1 MSPLAG
7 LSPAVAV
14 APRNHSAL
22 PRTLGMNASDPLY
35 VLKILSEDGSLVRRF
50 PLSLGEHVVG
60 SVAEVEIRLETAG
73 ISRRHAS
80 IRVLADGGAVLSDL
94 GSRNGTW
101 LGGKQIQEAVV
112 AQFAVISFG
121 PVQAILQPADAT
133 RERILLEPPPM
144 DATPAERP
152 ESSKRARSTRSY
164 DPLDRLSESL
174 EEELPALAAGLS
186 TPAEAASALAHRWL
200 EALSLGRVEF
210 LREGPSGEAVV
221 AAASTSDLFPKPV
234 GSLEVQGPDGWK
246 LCLRAHS
253 TDGLSRLMPLFRLTL
268 ELLAVKTK
276 RSRPAEVSK
285 SEPVPPPPGLGIEMS
300 RIYRSA
306 GKVARG
312 DVPMLILG
320 ESGSGKEV
328 LARWVHA
335 RSRRASGPFLAL
347 NCAALPRELLEA
359 ELFGIE
365 RGVATGVEARPGL
378 LERASG
384 GTLFLDEIGDMA
396 PETQA
401 KVLRVL
407 EGTSVYRVGGRVP
420 VQVNVRFVAA
430 TNRELESLVEE
441 GSFRRDLFHRLA
453 AFQVKLPPL
462 RTRRE
467 EIPSLAARF
476 FHRELERNGLSSPG
490 ISRTA
495 LGALVAYSWPGNV
508 RELQNE
514 IAKAALL
521 LEPGEALDL
530 QHLSD
535 RVRGPVLGTRPS
547 LLTLDEAVH
556 QAEREAFSVALAAAG
571 GDAGCAM
578 ELLGVS
584 RTTWYRKIKE
594 LGLSEAQSE
603 ANDESQPSASRPAAE
618 RHVM

>member
-1 MSPLAG
+1 
-7 LSPAVAV
+7 
-14 APRNHSAL
+14 
-22 PRTLGMNASDPLY
+22 MNSSDPLY
-35 VLKILSEDGSLVRRF
+35 VLKILSDDGSLVRRF
-50 PLSLGEHVVG
+50 PLALGEHVVG
-60 SVAEVEIRLETAG
+60 AVPEVDIRLETPG

-80 IRVLADGGAVLSDL
+80 IRVLADGGAVLADL

-112 AQFAVISFG
+112 SQFAVIAFG

-133 RERILLEPPPM
+133 RERILLEPPPA
-144 DATPAERP
+144 DATPVERP
-152 ESSKRARSTRSY
+152 ESSKKARSTRSY
-164 DPLDRLSESL
+164 DPLDRMSETL
-174 EEELPALAAGLS
+174 EEELPALASGLS
-186 TPAEAASALAHRWL
+186 TPAETASTLAHRWL

-210 LREGPSGEAVV
+210 LREGPSGEVIV
-221 AAASTSDLFPKPV
+221 AAASNTALFPKPV
-234 GSLEVQGPDGWK
+234 ASLEVQGPDGWK
-246 LCLRAHS
+246 LRLRAQS
-253 TDGLSRLMPLFRLTL
+253 TAELTRLAPLFRLTL

-276 RSRPAEVSK
+276 RSRPAEAPAK
-285 SEPVPPPPGLGIEMS
+285 AEPVPPPPGLGTEMS

-312 DVPMLILG
+312 DVPVLILG

-407 EGTSVYRVGGRVP
+407 EGTSVYRVGGRAP
-420 VQVNVRFVAA
+420 VQVDVRFVAA
-430 TNRELESLVEE
+430 TNRDLESLVEE
-441 GSFRRDLFHRLA
+441 GGFRRDLFHRLA
-453 AFQVKLPPL
+453 AFQVTLPPL
-462 RTRRE
+462 RARRE

-490 ISRTA
+490 ISRAA
-495 LGALVAYSWPGNV
+495 LGALVAWSWPGNV

-535 RVRGPVLGTRPS
+535 RVRGPVPGTRPS
-547 LLTLDEAVH
+547 LLTLEEAVH

-594 LGLSEAQSE
+594 LGLSEA
-603 ANDESQPSASRPAAE
+603 DEESLPAASRPAAE